1 MRATIDPQKDYY
13 SILGVDAEADAEEIK
28 TAFRALAKRYHP
40 DSEEGDAEKF
50 RQVQEAYDVLRD
62 PARRLAYER
71 QREAMGLTHTVPFR
85 IDGWVSASTLPVLDS
100 EQLLYVMAEIS
111 PRHHREAGKQ
121 PLNLALVI
129 DRSTSMRGTRM
140 ENVKLAIHEFID
152 ALKPEDRLAIV
163 AFSDRAEVIV
173 PSVLGTEKR
182 RLHAAVSRL
191 VPSGGTEI
199 YQGLVAGLEEVRRY
213 IGGRYISHVILMT
226 DGRTYGDEELA
237 LFEAR
242 RAASRGIG
250 ISALGIGEDWN
261 DAFLDALAQAGHGL
275 SQYISAPSQLQ
286 QLLQAHLRGLSSVV
300 VRDLDLAIKLA
311 EGVQLRSIYRVR
323 PHIGSLPRPE
333 GTPIR
338 LGHLGDEPVAV
349 LMELIVPPGPPM
361 GEHRVVRLEAEG
373 LAGESM
379 QRVRVR
385 HDVMVT
391 FTTGDVPPQ
400 EVPARLL
407 TTLARLS
414 VYRLQEKAWT
424 MLEEGDSRQATVL
437 LQSAAT
443 RLFDLGQRELARVAM
458 LEADRVA
465 QEGMPS
471 SRGRKQLRYGTRSLT
486 ISPNGPDDSRS

>member
-13 SILGVDAEADAEEIK
+13 HILGVDEDAGQSEIK
-28 TAFRALAKRYHP
+28 AAFRVLARRYHP
-40 DSEEGDAEKF
+40 DSETGDAEKF
-50 RQVQEAYDVLRD
+50 RLVQEAYEVLRD

-71 QREAMGLTHTVPFR
+71 QRAARGLTHEIPFR
-85 IDGWVSASTLPVLDS
+85 IDGWTSASVLPVLES

-111 PRHHREAGKQ
+111 PRHRREAGKQ

-152 ALKPEDRLAIV
+152 ALKPEDRLAII

-213 IGGRYISHVILMT
+213 VSGRYITHVILMT

-261 DAFLDALAQAGHGL
+261 DVFLDALAQAGHGL

-286 QLLQAHLRGLSSVV
+286 KLLQDHLRGLSSVV
-300 VRDLDLAIKLA
+300 VRDLDLSIKLA
-311 EGVQLRSIYRVR
+311 EGVAVRSIYRVR
-323 PHIGSLPRPE
+323 PHIGPLPEPK
-333 GTPIR
+333 GTPVR
-338 LGHLGDEPVAV
+338 LGHLSDEPIAV
-349 LMELIVPPGPPM
+349 LMELIIPPSPPM
-361 GEHRVVRLEAEG
+361 GERRIVRLEAEG

-385 HDVMVT
+385 YDVTVT
-391 FTTGDVPPQ
+391 FTTGEVPVQQVPP
-400 EVPARLL
+400 RLL
-407 TTLARLS
+407 TTLARWS
-414 VYRLQEKAWT
+414 VYRLQEKAWA
-424 MLEEGDSRQATVL
+424 MLEEGDAGQATVL

-465 QEGMPS
+465 QEGTPS

-486 ISPNGPDDSRS
+486 IPPEGTGEA

>member
-13 SILGVDAEADAEEIK
+13 GILGVSEEAEPEEIK
-28 TAFRALAKRYHP
+28 AAFRALARRYHP
-40 DSEEGDAEKF
+40 DSETGNAEKF
-50 RQVQEAYDVLRD
+50 RLIQEAYDVLRD

-71 QREAMGLTHTVPFR
+71 QRSAMGLTQEVPLR
-85 IDGWVSASTLPVLDS
+85 IEAWVSASILPVLKS

-111 PRHHREAGKQ
+111 PRRRHEMGKQ

-152 ALKPEDRLAIV
+152 ALKPEDRLAII

-213 IGGRYISHVILMT
+213 VSGRYISHVILMT

-261 DAFLDALAQAGHGL
+261 DVFLDALAQAGHGL

-286 QLLQAHLRGLSSVV
+286 QLLRDHLRGLSSVV
-300 VRDLDLAIKLA
+300 VRDLDFSVKLA
-311 EGVQLRSIYRVR
+311 EGMRLRSLYRVR
-323 PHIGSLPRPE
+323 PHIGPLSSPQ
-333 GTPIR
+333 GAPIR
-338 LGHLGDEPVAV
+338 LGHLGDEPIAV
-349 LMELIVPPGPPM
+349 LMELIVPPEPPM
-361 GEHRVVRLEAEG
+361 GERRVVRLEAEG

-385 HDVMVT
+385 HDVTVT
-391 FTTGDVPPQ
+391 FTTGEIPAQ

-407 TTLARLS
+407 TTLARWS
-414 VYRLQEKAWT
+414 VYRLQEKAWA
-424 MLEEGDSRQATVL
+424 MLENGDSRQATVL

-465 QEGMPS
+465 QEGSPS

-486 ISPNGPDDSRS
+486 ISPESLDDAKS